1 MSDFFKGK
9 KCEICGKLA
18 TRAHFGRLLCD
29 SNECLCEAR
38 ETKECIGKT
47 MEPPK
52 GTVRL
57 DDLVKGKK

>member
-9 KCEICGKLA
+9 KCEICGKPA

-47 MEPPK
+47 MKPG
-52 GTVRL
+52 GTVSAQ
-57 DDLVKGKK
+57 DLMKGRK

>member
-9 KCEICGKLA
+9 KCAVCGKDA
-18 TRAHFGRLLCD
+18 TCAHFGRFLCG
-29 SNECLCEAR
+29 SKECMDEAR
-38 ETKECIGKT
+38 ETKDCVGKT

-57 DDLVKGKK
+57 DELTKKK